1 MIFKHIHKTQTWS
14 QNQENIL
21 DTVKTKEYVK
31 LKFKENTE
39 NQNQIAH

>member
-1 MIFKHIHKTQTWS
+1 MIFKHIHKTQTWV
-14 QNQENIL
+14 QNQENRL
-21 DTVKTKEYVK
+21 GMVKTKEYVK